1 MPAISLQEFLWQYR
15 SGRNPYARRDLSA
28 GIPMAMAIMGKNAV
42 AADFC
47 SRSESGTELGR
58 NRVQEWEKP
67 LRY

>member
-1 MPAISLQEFLWQYR
+1 MPVISLQEFLWQYR
-15 SGRNPYARRDLSA
+15 SGRNPHARRDLFA
-28 GIPMAMAIMGKNAV
+28 GISMAMAIMGKNPV